1 MSSAV
6 FTVISFSVVI
16 LRRFRRMPMILST
29 IYSFSAV
36 WTLFLLSDILDLL
49 RIYWKKMIFTIFF
62 LLYLND
68 SFFFLDLRRYSLRGG
83 TYVIRALSTDK
94 RRLTGTPSPF
104 AIGRR
109 TLFVILVLSAT
120 ASGSYP
126 ARLYVKNSYSRYL
139 FDVGSQSRTVLHS
152 TIPGRVKVWRE
163 NHIYTFYVY
172 TQNIRV
178 IYMTLSWVHGIT
190 VRVRTLSAVPV
201 NDDGRTMTTI
211 ALALFNNAVD

>member
-16 LRRFRRMPMILST
+16 FRRFRRMSIILST

-36 WTLFLLSDILDLL
+36 WTLFLLSDILDLW
-49 RIYWKKMIFTIFF
+49 RIYWNKMIFTIFF
-62 LLYLND
+62 LLIYK
-68 SFFFLDLRRYSLRGG
+68 Y
-83 TYVIRALSTDK
+83 I
-94 RRLTGTPSPF
+94 
-104 AIGRR
+104 
-109 TLFVILVLSAT
+109 
-120 ASGSYP
+120 
-126 ARLYVKNSYSRYL
+126 LYVKNSYSRYL
-139 FDVGSQSRTVLHS
+139 FGVGSQSSTVPHS

-163 NHIYTFYVY
+163 NHIYTFYVH
-172 TQNIRV
+172 TQNMRI

-201 NDDGRTMTTI
+201 NDDGRTTTTI